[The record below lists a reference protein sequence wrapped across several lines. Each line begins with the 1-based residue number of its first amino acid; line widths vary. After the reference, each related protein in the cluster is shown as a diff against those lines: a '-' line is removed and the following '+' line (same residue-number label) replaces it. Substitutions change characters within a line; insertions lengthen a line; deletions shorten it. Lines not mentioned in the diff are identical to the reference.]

1 MPTANNCSLK
11 SNNTV
16 GSPAFSVCLAHTH
29 THTHTHNYTLTTGLV
44 RIWFPTRHWEINCSL
59 KETANIQRFL
69 SFKSVRWNT
78 LGTGWYKYGLSLKSR
93 EVRNPR
99 GLVSPGKA
107 SKDDKN
113 SKEDSGRWSSSP
125 GMIPGGRSRSFVAQ
139 FQGIPSWV

>member
-1 MPTANNCSLK
+1 MKEPKVDLNRVVEACIRKLQTLQACKKQSEWP
-11 SNNTV
+11 
-16 GSPAFSVCLAHTH
+16 GSARKRRCWCCGQKGHLI
-29 THTHTHNYTLTTGLV
+29 
-44 RIWFPTRHWEINCSL
+44 R
-59 KETANIQRFL
+59 RFL
-69 SFKSVRWNT
+69 SFKSVRLNT

-125 GMIPGGRSRSFVAQ
+125 GMIPGGRSRSFAAQ